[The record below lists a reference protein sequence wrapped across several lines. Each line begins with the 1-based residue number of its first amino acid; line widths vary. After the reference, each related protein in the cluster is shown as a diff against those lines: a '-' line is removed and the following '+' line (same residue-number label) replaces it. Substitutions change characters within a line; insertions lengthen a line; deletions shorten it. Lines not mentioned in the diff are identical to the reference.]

1 MPHYHF
7 SGIDVF
13 LKVAAGFVGCISMVA
28 AVIGARDVVAGLQA
42 GSTMTLGG
50 LVELGVATACT
61 VVVILAAWHVFT
73 YGRRGLQQI
82 GALIDT
88 VPGQAAAGV
97 LLVAVAIGGGAPLIR
112 EGRWL

>member
-61 VVVILAAWHVFT
+61 VVVILAA
-73 YGRRGLQQI
+73 
-82 GALIDT
+82 
-88 VPGQAAAGV
+88 
-97 LLVAVAIGGGAPLIR
+97 
-112 EGRWL
+112 